1 MLYLGLED
9 VEGLLLLESL
19 LLLGEVYFVSH
30 QVYVVLINVVELV
43 LAHQLLLIFLVEIW
57 IL

>member
-1 MLYLGLED
+1 VLYLGLED